1 MTEGVAVVAMA
12 RTPMAR
18 RGGPL
23 AAAHPVDLLASV
35 YREVLRRGRVDPQ
48 EVEDVLVG
56 CVSQMGDQ
64 SFNVGRQAWLAAGL
78 PVTVP
83 AASINMMCGSSQR
96 AVMLAHALIGSGL
109 RRVVLVGGVE
119 SMSRNPLDW
128 EQRLPEGTEGPFPS
142 SYRQHYEV
150 IHQGEAAER
159 IADRWQ
165 ISRPE
170 VDAYA
175 ARSHHRARAHRAQFA
190 EEIVPLEI
198 GGQIVA
204 EDSTIRTDTS
214 PEQIAQ
220 LPPVFRPQGRLSAG
234 SSSQVVDGAAALL
247 LADRGVAEARGWPVE
262 ALVLDHVVVGSDP
275 VLMLTGP
282 IPATRCLLVRNA
294 LSVEGVEW
302 FEVNEAFATV
312 PLAWQRELEV
322 ADDRVNPAGGA
333 IALGHPLGASGVRLL
348 VTLIT
353 GLRRRG
359 GGYGVSTMCVGGGI
373 GIASLVKV

>member
-23 AAAHPVDLLASV
+23 AAVHPVDLLASV
-35 YREVLRRGRVDPQ
+35 YREVLRRGSVDPQ
-48 EVEDVLVG
+48 DVEDVLVG

-64 SFNVGRQAWLAAGL
+64 SFNIGRQAWLAAGL
-78 PVTVP
+78 PIEVP
-83 AASINMMCGSSQR
+83 AASVNMMCGSSQR
-96 AVMLAHALIGSGL
+96 AVMMAHALIASGQ

-119 SMSRNPLDW
+119 SMSRNPLDA
-128 EQRLPEGTEGPFPS
+128 EQQLPEGTEGPFPP
-142 SYRQHYEV
+142 SYRRRYEV

-165 ISRPE
+165 ISRQE

-175 ARSHHRARAHRAQFA
+175 ARSHYRAWAHRPQFA
-190 EEIVPLEI
+190 EEVMPVAV
-198 GGQIVA
+198 GGQTMA
-204 EDSTIRTDTS
+204 EDATIRPDTS
-214 PEQIAQ
+214 PEGIGQ
-220 LPPVFRPQGRLSAG
+220 LPPVFRPDGRLSAG
-234 SSSQVVDGAAALL
+234 SSSQVVDGAAAML
-247 LADRGVAEARGWPVE
+247 LADRGFAQARGWPVE
-262 ALVLDHVVVGSDP
+262 AAVLDHVVVGSDP
-275 VLMLTGP
+275 VWMLTGP
-282 IPATRCLLVRNA
+282 IPATRRLLTRNA
-294 LSVEGVEW
+294 LSVAEVGW
-302 FEVNEAFATV
+302 YEVNEAFATV
-312 PLAWQRELEV
+312 PLAWQRELGAAE
-322 ADDRVNPAGGA
+322 DRLNPAGGA

-373 GIASLVKV
+373 GTASLVKV